1 EKMFGNARCI
11 LWCILAA
18 VVVLCVSG
26 CAKEEKKAML
36 EVEDYELVMRKEGGR
51 SNLFIIDAKGTIVNK
66 GETDVRNLEVTG
78 YCRTCEEEV
87 INGEWFVSEYEKTSH
102 QKDIISSM
110 PAGSRRD
117 FEFEEIAFYPAPEGV
132 AEPERIPEEHDFE
145 IVIESYEIEQ

>member
-1 EKMFGNARCI
+1 MLGSKIRNLRGVIF
-11 LWCILAA
+11 A
-18 VVVLCVSG
+18 VLVLLVSG
-26 CAKEEKKAML
+26 CAKEEKQAVL
-36 EVEDYELVMRKEGGR
+36 EIDDYELVLREEGGR
-51 SNLFIIDAKGTIVNK
+51 SNLFIIDARGTVVNA
-66 GETDVRNLEVTG
+66 GDTDVENVEVTG
-78 YCRTCEEEV
+78 YCRTCGEEV